1 MPAKLSL
8 LRSFRGKLYAVFA
21 LLLILVTGL
30 GITGYF
36 QLSNVSHISDSLV
49 DTAAAHSL
57 AQDLAVGLAELDS
70 NLEDFVVLGDEDAA
84 QSAEENLGA
93 IGDTLASLR
102 AQVADGSGFAADVDV
117 LIDETT
123 LLSADIKVLMES
135 GRLASPR
142 RKQVIGEIAWHV
154 ELVRGLYN
162 DFNADSLGRVE
173 GQVVEQADILD
184 SISLQLFLL
193 VAIILAILMVTS
205 LYVRSTVQSIGSV
218 TDTALAIASGDIER
232 EVPIHRRD
240 EIGLLAGA
248 FNSMTGQLRELV
260 DSLEHRVADR
270 TAELSAA
277 NEALTGEIAERHH
290 AEDELR
296 RSKDFAETVL
306 NSMSESIAIINIED
320 LTIVG
325 ANKVF
330 LEAAN
335 ASSAEE
341 LLGLTCYA
349 VTHGRTE
356 QCCPPDD
363 ICPLVDLESG
373 VAFASVE
380 HVHYDASGEARH
392 AEVSVSPIHDDNG
405 KITRVVHVSRD
416 ITERKRAETE
426 LRDYSARLE
435 HALQDLGQAQTQLL
449 QAQKLEAI
457 GGLAA
462 GIAHEINT
470 PIQYVADNTRFLQ
483 DAFADLL
490 TMQKRIDELIDQNAS
505 ELSDATRA
513 EYREAVEEADVEY
526 LVEEVPV
533 AIEQAIDG
541 VHRVAEIV
549 RALKDFSHPGGDTKT
564 PLDLNKL
571 VANTIAVCKNEWKYV
586 AEVDT
591 DFAEELPP
599 VPLLSGP
606 MGQALLILIV
616 NAAQAIADTL
626 DDGGGLGSITIATS
640 VDDEYATIAVT
651 DTGGGIPDEIREKI
665 FEHFFTT
672 KDVGKGSGQGL
683 AIARSI
689 VAEQHGGEI
698 DFASTLGE
706 GTTFRIRVPLE
717 LAEAE
722 ADEAA

>member
-1 MPAKLSL
+1 MPVKLSP

-21 LLLILVTGL
+21 TLLILVAGL
-30 GITGYF
+30 GVTGYF
-36 QLSNVSHISDSLV
+36 QLSNVGDISDSVV

-70 NLEDFVVLGDEDAA
+70 NLEGFVVLGDEAA
-84 QSAEENLGA
+84 GQAAEEDLAA
-93 IGDTLASLR
+93 IDNTLASLK
-102 AQVADGSGFAADVDV
+102 AQVADGTVFATDIDLLIRETGSLSGH
-117 LIDETT
+117 IEM
-123 LLSADIKVLMES
+123 LMES
-135 GRLASPR
+135 GRLDSPR
-142 RKQVIGEIAWHV
+142 RRQVIGEIFQHL
-154 ELVRGLYN
+154 ERVRGLYN
-162 DFNADSLGRVE
+162 NFNADSLVGVE
-173 GQVVEQADILD
+173 SQVVAQADIIS

-193 VAIILAILMVTS
+193 VAIILGILMVTS

-218 TDTALAIASGDIER
+218 TDTALAIAGGDLER
-232 EVPIHRRD
+232 EVPVQRRD
-240 EIGLLAGA
+240 EIGLLAGT

-260 DSLEHRVADR
+260 DSLEHRVAER
-270 TAELSAA
+270 TKELTS
-277 NEALTGEIAERHH
+277 EVTERRHV
-290 AEDELR
+290 ESELR

-306 NSMSESIAIINIED
+306 NSMSESIAIIDIAD

-330 LEAAN
+330 VEAAN

-341 LLGLTCYA
+341 LLGLTCYG

-363 ICPLVDLESG
+363 VCPLLELESG
-373 VAFASVE
+373 AAVATVE
-380 HVHYDASGEARH
+380 HVHYEGSGEARH
-392 AEVSVSPIHDDNG
+392 AEVSVSPIRDEQG
-405 KITRVVHVSRD
+405 AVTRVVHVSRD
-416 ITERKRAETE
+416 ITERKRAEVE

-435 HALQDLGQAQTQLL
+435 TALQELGHAQTQLL
-449 QAQKLEAI
+449 QGQKLEAI

-483 DAFADLL
+483 DAFGDLL
-490 TMQKRIDELIDQNAS
+490 TLQERFDELIDQNAAQ
-505 ELSDATRA
+505 LSDATRA
-513 EYREAVEEADVEY
+513 QYRSARDEADLEY
-526 LVEEVPV
+526 LAEEVPT

-541 VHRVAEIV
+541 VQRVAEIV

-564 PLDLNKL
+564 PLDLNQL

-586 AEVDT
+586 AELDT
-591 DFAEELPP
+591 DYADELPL
-599 VPLLSGP
+599 VPALSGP

-616 NAAQAIADTL
+616 NAAQAIGDNL
-626 DDGGGLGSITIATS
+626 DDEAGLGRITVSTS
-640 VDDEYATIAVT
+640 TDHETATIAVA
-651 DTGGGIPDEIREKI
+651 DTGGGIPDEIKEKI

-689 VAEQHGGEI
+689 VVEQHGGDI
-698 DFASTLGE
+698 DFVSTLGE
-706 GTTFRIRVPLE
+706 GTTFRIRIPLE
-717 LAEAE
+717 SAEIG
-722 ADEAA
+722 ADAAA